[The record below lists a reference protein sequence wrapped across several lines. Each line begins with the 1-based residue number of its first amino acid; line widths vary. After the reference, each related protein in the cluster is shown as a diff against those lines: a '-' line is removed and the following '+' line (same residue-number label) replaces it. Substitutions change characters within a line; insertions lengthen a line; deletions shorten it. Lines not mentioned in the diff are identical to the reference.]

1 MLRVIE
7 LLELSLPSRLR
18 TISLDPIISDDI
30 GISSG
35 NKAVGGKWQTQG
47 VNTAVVHCIDLPSP
61 ISFPLTE

>member
-1 MLRVIE
+1 MLKVIE

-35 NKAVGGKWQTQG
+35 NKAVGG
-47 VNTAVVHCIDLPSP
+47 
-61 ISFPLTE
+61 